1 MSRTRPRYP
10 RAVIFYHLALA
21 ADWDAAV
28 AEGNYRISTRGRT
41 IDEVGFMHGSF
52 ADQVLPVAE
61 AFYAD
66 VAEPLV
72 LLEIDADRLAEPVR
86 VEEAPGTGQEF
97 PHVYGPLPV
106 AAVVRVLEF
115 GRDGE
120 SGKFVLPPGVK

>member
-1 MSRTRPRYP
+1 MSRTRHRYP
-10 RAVIFYHLALA
+10 RPVIFYHLALA

-28 AEGNYRISTRGRT
+28 AEGSYRISTRGRT
-41 IDEVGFMHGSF
+41 IDEVGYMHGSF
-52 ADQVLPVAE
+52 AAQVLPVAE

-97 PHVYGPLPV
+97 PHVYGALPV
-106 AAVVRVLEF
+106 AAVVRVLPFE
-115 GRDGE
+115 RDANGA
-120 SGKFVLPPGVK
+120 FVLPPGVE